1 MHTMPKI
8 SFIVPVYNV
17 EKYFEKCVDS
27 ILGQTFE
34 DFEVILVDDG
44 SPDNCPAICDAYA
57 RKDSRVRVIHKKNAG
72 VDEARNSGI
81 EAATGEWA
89 YFVDSDDWL
98 ELDAAER
105 LYKYAVKSGADCVMT
120 DCVRVFENGST
131 ERMYQF
137 SETFFTD
144 KKDDIEDIQKFVLCH
159 KYSPHYSPKCDSG
172 FAAPWGKF
180 IKLSIIKDNNIR
192 FDPYSRGL
200 FDDGVYSLYVLD
212 HVKKFYYERNNRH
225 TYNYRILGNSIT
237 QGFKKEAIEI
247 FTRGCELVD
256 KFINETHKDSEFQQ
270 AEYCRRVAYFSAYLT
285 KYFYS
290 LNNPKT
296 DKEVT
301 AELKQTLSKYP
312 FKDAFANAKISN
324 LESKHAYVLLCGKTG
339 FIPGLKLYARLKQ
352 RFKK

>member
-1 MHTMPKI
+1 MVKI

-17 EKYFEKCVDS
+17 EKYLKKCVDS
-27 ILGQTFE
+27 ILGQTFQNLE
-34 DFEVILVDDG
+34 LILVDDG

-57 RKDSRVRVIHKKNAG
+57 QKDSRVRVIHKKNAG

-81 EAATGEWA
+81 EAAAGEWC

-105 LYKYAVKSGADCVMT
+105 LYNEAMETGADCVMT

-144 KKDDIEDIQKFVLCH
+144 KKEDIENIQKFVLCH

-180 IKLSIIKDNNIR
+180 IRLSIIKEHNIR
-192 FDPYSRGL
+192 FNPYSRGL
-200 FDDGVYSLYVLD
+200 FDDGVYSLYILD
-212 HVKKFYYERNNRH
+212 HVKKFYYKRDDRH

-237 QGFKKEAIEI
+237 QGFKKNALEI
-247 FTRGCELVD
+247 FTCGCELVD
-256 KFINETHKDSEFQQ
+256 KFIKETNKDDEFQQ
-270 AEYCRRVAYFSAYLT
+270 AEYCRRIAYFSAYLT

-290 LNNPKT
+290 PQNPKS
-296 DKEVT
+296 DKEIS
-301 AELKQTLSKYP
+301 AEIRKALSEYP
-312 FKDAFANAKISN
+312 FKDAFANARTSN
-324 LESKHAYVLLCGKTG
+324 LTKKHAYVLLCAKMGVV
-339 FIPGLKLYARLKQ
+339 PGLKLYSKSRQ
-352 RFKK
+352 HFKK